1 VAYLSASSQIHEHPL
16 TELFNEY
23 WRKKEPFV
31 FIIDFELKKPTIWRL
46 PSDEILFDFNSEG
59 NNRPIK
65 FAIDPAPFDLYKKK
79 FDTVMSHLLYGDSFL
94 TNLTIK
100 TAINV
105 DLSLQ
110 EIFYACS
117 ARYKFLLKNS
127 FLCFS
132 PETFVKIYDG
142 FIYTYPM
149 KGTIDASIPNAEA
162 KILSDQK
169 EMAEHVTIVDLL
181 RNDLSM
187 IADNV
192 RVTRFRYIDKITT
205 RDKELLQVSSE
216 ISGKLLPSFERDPA
230 GALLSLLPA
239 GSISGA
245 PKEKTLEVIRQAE
258 GEKRGYYTG
267 ICGYFDGHTLDSGVM
282 IRFIEQTESGLY
294 YRSGGGITTQ
304 SDVSL
309 EYQEALDKIYVP
321 IN

>member
-1 VAYLSASSQIHEHPL
+1 M
-16 TELFNEY
+16 TELFNEC
-23 WRKKEPFV
+23 WKKREPFA
-31 FIIDFELKKPTIWRL
+31 FIIDFELKKPRLWKL
-46 PSDEILFDFNSEG
+46 PSEEILFDFG
-59 NNRPIK
+59 NTKKGNTPTTLTHQ
-65 FAIDPAPFDLYKKK
+65 AISLDQYRKK
-79 FDTVMSHLLYGDSFL
+79 FDIVMDHLLYGDSFL

-100 TAINV
+100 TKINV
-105 DLSLQ
+105 DLSL
-110 EIFYACS
+110 ENIFHTCS

-132 PETFVKIYDG
+132 PETFIKIKDG
-142 FIYTYPM
+142 VITTYPM

-181 RNDLSM
+181 RNDMSM

-192 RVTRFRYIDKITT
+192 RVTRFRYIDKIATHG
-205 RDKELLQVSSE
+205 RQLLQVSSE
-216 ISGKLLPSFERDPA
+216 IGGQLLPSFEKDPA

-245 PKEKTLEVIRQAE
+245 PKNKTLEVIRAAE
-258 GEKRGYYTG
+258 GEERGYYTG
-267 ICGYFDGHTLDSGVM
+267 ICGYYDGNTLDSGVM
-282 IRFIEQTESGLY
+282 IRFIEQTNDGLY

-304 SDVSL
+304 SEVSS

-321 IN
+321 ID